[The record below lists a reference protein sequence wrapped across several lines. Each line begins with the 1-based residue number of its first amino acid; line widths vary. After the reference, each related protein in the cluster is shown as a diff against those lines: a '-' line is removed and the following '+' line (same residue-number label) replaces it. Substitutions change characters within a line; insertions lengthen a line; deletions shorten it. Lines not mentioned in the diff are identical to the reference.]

1 MAWELDTKKADEAR
15 KRGEVAPAPKFPS
28 DKIYVYKEHEFAHM
42 AKEMAE
48 FSDQIRDF
56 NMLLYLR
63 HRTDEKAVQ
72 AVAKLHQK
80 LLALPHIQV
89 SVSRM
94 LKGRQTGANMTVQK
108 PATRSKAPAK
118 AKAVVKEAKAVK
130 TSKVAKAPAVLSG
143 GNPQIPKA
151 DGDAPVQA
159 YIAAV
164 PGWKREVGE
173 RLDAIITRSLP
184 KVAKAVKWNSPL
196 YGVEGRGWFLG
207 VHVFTHY
214 VKVTFFQGASLKPL
228 PPGES
233 KGPDARHLDI
243 REGDE
248 IDEAQFGK
256 WVKQAAKLPGFL
268 GPK

>member
-1 MAWELDTKKADEAR
+1 M
-15 KRGEVAPAPKFPS
+15 S
-28 DKIYVYKEHEFAHM
+28 DK
-42 AKEMAE
+42 
-48 FSDQIRDF
+48 
-56 NMLLYLR
+56 
-63 HRTDEKAVQ
+63 
-72 AVAKLHQK
+72 KLITK
-80 LLALPHIQV
+80 
-89 SVSRM
+89 SR
-94 LKGRQTGANMTVQK
+94 
-108 PATRSKAPAK
+108 APAK
-118 AKAVVKEAKAVK
+118 KSVKAKAATVPASPK
-130 TSKVAKAPAVLSG
+130 TSLLSG

-151 DGDAPVQA
+151 DGNAPVQA
-159 YIAAV
+159 YIAAM

-207 VHVFTHY
+207 VHVYTHY